1 MTTRLKAGTTLRAP
15 DGDLALVLGY
25 TARFAL
31 LLVPG
36 GGDRYAP
43 LARYDAVAMTP
54 GDLHHYVPVVGE
66 TFRPAGAGREEA
78 FRAIARC
85 ANNRHETAGHELD
98 LGRRAQAAEH
108 TEIGRGLWDVVHR
121 CRAAAQDRRAA

>member
-1 MTTRLKAGTTLRAP
+1 MPTRIKTGTTLRAP

-25 TARFAL
+25 TARFVL

-43 LARYDAVAMTP
+43 LAHYDAVALSP
-54 GDLHHYVPVVGE
+54 ADVLRWAPAVGE
-66 TFRPAGAGREEA
+66 SFRPADADRDDALQGV
-78 FRAIARC
+78 ARC
-85 ANNRHETAGHELD
+85 ANNRHELAGHELD
-98 LGRRAQAAEH
+98 IGRRAQAAEH

-121 CRAAAQDRRAA
+121 CRAAAQDRRTA